1 MFRTPLPNRAWAV
14 LFGECAIITG
24 ITSNMK
30 RPWRGLTKLSLR
42 LKGDQGLSDP
52 NALVASYRY
61 LPARTIEGAANH

>member
-1 MFRTPLPNRAWAV
+1 
-14 LFGECAIITG
+14 
-24 ITSNMK
+24 MK